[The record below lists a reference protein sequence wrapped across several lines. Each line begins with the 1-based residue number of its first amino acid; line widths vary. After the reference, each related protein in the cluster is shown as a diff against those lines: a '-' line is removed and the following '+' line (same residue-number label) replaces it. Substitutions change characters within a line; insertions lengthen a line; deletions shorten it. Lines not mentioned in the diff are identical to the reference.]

1 MEGSMIVIEGL
12 DGCGKN
18 TQSRLLLDKLTKR
31 TLKTE
36 VELVDFPRH
45 GKTSFYIGD
54 RYLQGEFGSD
64 PNLVDPYLGSLF
76 YSVDRALSYKT
87 ESWGRTYDNGGIV
100 ICDRYITSNV
110 FHQGSKFVSK
120 DYHDIA
126 SLIYYLKNSF
136 EFKRY
141 ISWLYNLE
149 FNFLRIPVPSAIFIL
164 ETPEKANIAMLNA
177 RKAQYKNSEEAA
189 LHEDIHETNLDYLSK
204 CRAAQYAYKQMVHS
218 NMGIIH
224 CECRNIKIPHIFI
237 NVMDPNTDTLRK
249 PEDINEEIMF
259 NIVHHGLV

>member
-1 MEGSMIVIEGL
+1 MGSMIVIEGL

-18 TQSRLLLDKLTKR
+18 TQSRLLLEKLTSR
-31 TLKTE
+31 TLKTD

-64 PNLVDPYLGSLF
+64 PNLIDPYLGSLF
-76 YSVDRALSYKT
+76 YSVDRSLSYKT

-110 FHQGSKFVSK
+110 FHQGSKFASK
-120 DYHDIA
+120 DYSDIE
-126 SLIYYLKNSF
+126 SLTFDLEHSF
-136 EFKRY
+136 EFERY

-149 FNFLRIPVPSAIFIL
+149 FNFLRIPIPNAIFVL
-164 ETPEKANIAMLNA
+164 ETSEAANIAMLNS
-177 RKAQYKNSEEAA
+177 RRSNYKSYKDAS

-204 CRAAQYAYKQMVHS
+204 CRAAQRAYKHMMRRKSDMVS
-218 NMGIIH
+218 
-224 CECRNIKIPHIFI
+224 CEVRNIKIPHVFI
-237 NVMDPNTDTLRK
+237 NVSDPITDKLRK
-249 PEDINEEIMF
+249 PEDINSEIM
-259 NIVHHGLV
+259 HHIMHRGLI

>member
-1 MEGSMIVIEGL
+1 MGSMIVIEGL

-18 TQSRLLLDKLTKR
+18 TQSRLLLEKLTSR
-31 TLKTE
+31 TLKTD

-76 YSVDRALSYKT
+76 YSVDRSLSYKV

-110 FHQGSKFVSK
+110 FHQGSKFASK
-120 DYHDIA
+120 EHTDIE
-126 SLIYYLKNSF
+126 SLILDLKNSF
-136 EFKRY
+136 VFKKY

-149 FNFLRIPVPSAIFIL
+149 FNILKIPVPSAIFIL

-177 RKAQYKNSEEAA
+177 RKASYKNSDDAS

-204 CRAAQYAYKQMVHS
+204 CRAALWAYKDMMRVDRNQ
-218 NMGIIH
+218 IH
-224 CECRNIKIPHIFI
+224 CDLGSIEIPHIFI
-237 NVMDPNTDTLRK
+237 NVMDPDSDTLRK
-249 PEDINEEIMF
+249 PEDINSEIM
-259 NIVHHGLV
+259 HHIMHRGLI